1 MAEPRQ
7 SHKRALI
14 ITIACVLLVVILS
27 GAGVL
32 IWMTRGLSTYS
43 KMTIGNVDFSRLPD
57 GTYQGTFNGGRFSNT
72 VEVTVTDHKVTAI
85 KVVKDVTF
93 KDPARRRQII
103 DSVIKAQSLKVDT
116 ITGATATGK
125 AYLKAIENALS
136 GAK

>member
-1 MAEPRQ
+1 MADSPT
-7 SHKRALI
+7 SHKRGVI
-14 ITIACVLLVVILS
+14 ITIACVLLVIILAV
-27 GAGVL
+27 AGGL
-32 IWMTRGLSTYS
+32 IWMTQGLSTYS
-43 KMTIGNVDFSRLPD
+43 KMTISNVDFSRLPD

-93 KDPARRRQII
+93 KNPARRRQII

-116 ITGATATGK
+116 ITGATATSK